1 MNILIVDDHPIVRLG
16 VRQLLQ
22 SRWPDATVRE
32 AESLAQAV
40 QAVRQITPTIIIL
53 DLKLEDA
60 SGLESVQRMRRTC
73 PDVPIMVLSLHEEEA
88 FAFRILQMGAAGYLN
103 KERASEEIV
112 QAVEKV
118 LAGGRYITTSL
129 AQRLAEGMLGDKSE
143 KPLHD
148 TLSTQEY
155 RVLLFLAD
163 GKSVGDIA
171 QSMHLSAKT
180 VSTYRTRILDKLG
193 LAGNVDIA
201 KYCISHGLTGADAPH
216 DHPAM

>member
-22 SRWPDATVRE
+22 ARWP
-32 AESLAQAV
+32 
-40 QAVRQITPTIIIL
+40 AVRIAEAASVAGAMQAARQEKPAIILL
-53 DLKLEDA
+53 DLKLEDS
-60 SGLESVQRMRRTC
+60 SGLESAQRMRRAC
-73 PDVPIMVLSLHEEEA
+73 PDVPILVLSLHDEEA
-88 FAFRILQMGAAGYLN
+88 FAFRLLQLGVAGYLN

-118 LAGGRYITTSL
+118 LAGGRYITNSL
-129 AQRLAEGMLGDKSE
+129 AVRLAEGMLADKPE
-143 KPLHD
+143 KAPHEA
-148 TLSTQEY
+148 LSAQEY
-155 RVLLFLAD
+155 RVLLLLAD

-171 QSMHLSAKT
+171 EVMHLSAKT

-201 KYCISHGLTGADAPH
+201 KYCISHQLAGPG
-216 DHPAM
+216 